1 MSRQANTK
9 LYTYMYQFKPSSRKL
24 LNMLHYYKAL
34 HTITKRTCIYK
45 YLVRSFLRL
54 TKSDKHLSTNT
65 NSKIQKLE
73 CNHVHDGPFRIRRHD
88 ALRDVVWHALLQ
100 DNTTVCR
107 EQRITGYCHDRPRD
121 IYMYHPDF
129 SNGKPSFFD
138 ISVQSSLQASFIS
151 QCSITTG
158 VAGAR
163 GEMQKDEKHRQ
174 LVEENGGVFIPLVV
188 EVMGY
193 GPHLQRR
200 H

>member
-1 MSRQANTK
+1 MYLQISCKVFSSAN
-9 LYTYMYQFKPSSRKL
+9 QV
-24 LNMLHYYKAL
+24 
-34 HTITKRTCIYK
+34 TI
-45 YLVRSFLRL
+45 
-54 TKSDKHLSTNT
+54 KSDKHLSTNT
-65 NSKIQKLE
+65 NSKIRKSE
-73 CNHVHDGPFRIRRHD
+73 FNHDGPLRIRRHD

-138 ISVQSSLQASFIS
+138 ISVRSSSQASFIS